1 MNGGAGFSIINR
13 PARLGLAD
21 RGVEEACVHILVVED
36 DERTVSFL
44 QQSLEEDG
52 HTVDVALDG
61 NTALAKGRV
70 KPSHD
75 LIVLDIQIPEP
86 NGLEVCATLRQEGIV
101 TPILILTG
109 RDAPQDVAIGLDAG
123 ADDYLVK
130 PFALVELLARVR
142 ALTRRQGAGVQG
154 ILRAGSLELDRLKR
168 SVRRSD
174 RPIPLA
180 PRQFRL
186 LEYLMLHSGR
196 AVSRSELLR
205 EVWNLTFD
213 PESNLVDAH
222 ISTLRSAL
230 ERAGEPRL
238 IHTVRGVGYT
248 LKSDPS

>member
-1 MNGGAGFSIINR
+1 
-13 PARLGLAD
+13 
-21 RGVEEACVHILVVED
+21 VQILVVED
-36 DERTVSFL
+36 DERTAGFL
-44 QQSLEEDG
+44 RQSLEEDG
-52 HTVDVALDG
+52 YGVDVAGDG
-61 NTALAKGRV
+61 RSALEKADRT
-70 KPSHD
+70 PMPD
-75 LIVLDIQIPEP
+75 LVILDIQIPHP
-86 NGLEVCATLRQEGIV
+86 DGLEVCRTLRQKGNA

-109 RDAPQDVAIGLDAG
+109 RDTPEDIATGLDAG

-142 ALTRRQGAGVQG
+142 ALTRRPASGVQG
-154 ILRAGSLELDRLKR
+154 TLRAGSLELDRLKR
-168 SVRRSD
+168 SVRRGTRD
-174 RPIPLA
+174 IPLA

-186 LEYLMLHSGR
+186 LEYLMLNSGR

-205 EVWNLTFD
+205 EVWNISFD

-248 LKSDPS
+248 IKSAPS

>member
-1 MNGGAGFSIINR
+1 M
-13 PARLGLAD
+13 
-21 RGVEEACVHILVVED
+21 HILVVED
-36 DERTVSFL
+36 DVRTVGFL

-52 HTVDVALDG
+52 HSVDVALDG
-61 NTALAKGRV
+61 RTALAKARA
-70 KPSHD
+70 KPPHD

-86 NGLEVCATLRQEGIV
+86 NGLEVCTTIRQEGI
-101 TPILILTG
+101 TAPILILTG
-109 RDAPQDVAIGLDAG
+109 RDTPQDVAIGLDAG

-142 ALTRRQGAGVQG
+142 ALTRRQAAPGVKG
-154 ILRAGSLELDRLKR
+154 ILQVGSLELDRLKR
-168 SVRRSD
+168 RVRRSD
-174 RPIPLA
+174 REIPLA

-186 LEYLMLHSGR
+186 LEYLMLHTGR

-205 EVWNLTFD
+205 EVWNLNFD

-248 LKSDPS
+248 LKADPT

>member
-1 MNGGAGFSIINR
+1 M
-13 PARLGLAD
+13 D
-21 RGVEEACVHILVVED
+21 ILVVED
-36 DERTVSFL
+36 DERTVNFL

-52 HTVDVALDG
+52 YNVHVALDG
-61 NTALAKGRV
+61 TTALAKARG
-70 KPSHD
+70 KPGHD

-86 NGLEVCATLRQEGIV
+86 DGLAVCSTLRQEGIT

-109 RDAPQDVAIGLDAG
+109 RESPQDIATGLDAG

-154 ILRAGSLELDRLKR
+154 LLRVGTLELDRLKR
-168 SVRRSD
+168 SVRRGD

-186 LEYLMLHSGR
+186 LEYLMLNTGR

-230 ERAGEPRL
+230 ERDGEARL

-248 LKSDPS
+248 LKSDPA

>member
-1 MNGGAGFSIINR
+1 M
-13 PARLGLAD
+13 
-21 RGVEEACVHILVVED
+21 EILVVED

-44 QQSLEEDG
+44 QQSLQEDG
-52 HTVDVALDG
+52 YHVDVALDG
-61 NTALAKGRV
+61 KTALAKMAGQ
-70 KPSHD
+70 PAYD
-75 LIVLDIQIPEP
+75 LVVLDIQIPEP
-86 NGLEVCATLRQEGIV
+86 DGLAVCATLRKQGIT

-109 RDAPQDVAIGLDAG
+109 RDSPQDVAIGLDAG

-142 ALTRRQGAGVQG
+142 ALTRRTSSAVQG
-154 ILRAGSLELDRLKR
+154 TLRAGSLELDRLKR
-168 SVRRSD
+168 SVRRGD
-174 RPIPLA
+174 RAIPLA

-186 LEYLMLHSGR
+186 LEYLMLNTGR

-205 EVWNLTFD
+205 EVWNLSFD

-230 ERAGEPRL
+230 EGTSESRL

-248 LKSDPS
+248 LKADAP

>member
-1 MNGGAGFSIINR
+1 
-13 PARLGLAD
+13 
-21 RGVEEACVHILVVED
+21 VEILVVED
-36 DERTVSFL
+36 DQRTVSFL

-52 HTVDVALDG
+52 YAVDVALDG
-61 NTALAKGRV
+61 RTALEKGRR
-70 KPSHD
+70 KPPHD

-86 NGLEVCATLRQEGIV
+86 DGLSVCATLRNEAV
-101 TPILILTG
+101 TTPILILTG
-109 RDAPQDVAIGLDAG
+109 RDAPQDIAIGLDAG

-142 ALTRRQGAGVQG
+142 ALTRRQGTGVQG
-154 ILRAGSLELDRLKR
+154 VLRAGNLELDRLKR
-168 SVRRSD
+168 SVRRGE
-174 RPIPLA
+174 RAIPLA

-186 LEYLMLHSGR
+186 LEYLMLNTGR

-205 EVWNLTFD
+205 EVWNLSFD

-230 ERAGEPRL
+230 EHTGESRL

-248 LKSDPS
+248 LKSETA

>member
-1 MNGGAGFSIINR
+1 M
-13 PARLGLAD
+13 
-21 RGVEEACVHILVVED
+21 HILVVED
-36 DERTVSFL
+36 DERTMSFL

-52 HTVDVALDG
+52 HTVDAATDGASALEK
-61 NTALAKGRV
+61 ARV
-70 KPSHD
+70 KPPHD

-86 NGLEVCATLRQEGIV
+86 NGLQVCATLRQEGV
-101 TPILILTG
+101 TTPILILTG
-109 RDAPQDVAIGLDAG
+109 RDTPQDVAIGLDAG

-142 ALTRRQGAGVQG
+142 ALTRRQGTAQG
-154 ILRAGSLELDRLKR
+154 ILRAGSVELDRLKR
-168 SVRRSD
+168 SVRRAD
-174 RPIPLA
+174 RTIPLA

-186 LEYLMLHSGR
+186 LEYLMLNMGR

-248 LKSDPS
+248 LRADPS

>member
-1 MNGGAGFSIINR
+1 MQ
-13 PARLGLAD
+13 
-21 RGVEEACVHILVVED
+21 ILVVED
-36 DERTVSFL
+36 DERTAGFL
-44 QQSLEEDG
+44 RQSLEEDG
-52 HTVDVALDG
+52 YTVDIAVDGRAALEKADG
-61 NTALAKGRV
+61 S
-70 KPSHD
+70 PMPD
-75 LIVLDIQIPEP
+75 MIILDIQIPDP
-86 NGLEVCATLRQEGIV
+86 NGLEVARTLRQRGTV

-109 RDAPQDVAIGLDAG
+109 RDTPEDIATGLDAG

-142 ALTRRQGAGVQG
+142 ALIRRPMAGVQG
-154 ILRAGSLELDRLKR
+154 ALRAGSLELDRLKR
-168 SVRRSD
+168 TVRRGNRD
-174 RPIPLA
+174 IPLA

-186 LEYLMLHSGR
+186 LEYLMLNASR

-205 EVWNLTFD
+205 EVWNISFD

-248 LKSDPS
+248 IKAEP

>member
-1 MNGGAGFSIINR
+1 
-13 PARLGLAD
+13 LD
-21 RGVEEACVHILVVED
+21 ILVVED
-36 DERTVSFL
+36 DERTVNFL

-52 HTVDVALDG
+52 YNVHVALDG
-61 NTALAKGRV
+61 TTALAKARG
-70 KPSHD
+70 KPGHD

-86 NGLEVCATLRQEGIV
+86 DGLAVCATLRQEGIT

-109 RDAPQDVAIGLDAG
+109 RDSPQDIATGLDAG

-142 ALTRRQGAGVQG
+142 ALTRRQGSGVQG
-154 ILRAGSLELDRLKR
+154 VLRAGTLELDRLKR
-168 SVRRSD
+168 SVRRGD

-186 LEYLMLHSGR
+186 LEYLMLNTGR

-205 EVWNLTFD
+205 EVWSLTFD

-230 ERAGEPRL
+230 ERDGEARL

-248 LKSDPS
+248 LKSDPA

>member
-1 MNGGAGFSIINR
+1 
-13 PARLGLAD
+13 
-21 RGVEEACVHILVVED
+21 VQILVVED
-36 DERTVSFL
+36 DERTSGFL
-44 QQSLEEDG
+44 RQSLEEDG
-52 HTVDVALDG
+52 YGVEVAVDGRSALEKAER
-61 NTALAKGRV
+61 T
-70 KPSHD
+70 PMPD
-75 LIVLDIQIPEP
+75 LIILDIQIPDP
-86 NGLEVCATLRQEGIV
+86 DGLQVARTLRQKGIS

-109 RDAPQDVAIGLDAG
+109 RDTPEDIATGLDAG

-142 ALTRRQGAGVQG
+142 ALTRRPAAGVQG
-154 ILRAGSLELDRLKR
+154 LLRAGTLELDRLKR
-168 SVRRSD
+168 TVRRGNRD
-174 RPIPLA
+174 VPLA

-186 LEYLMLHSGR
+186 LEYLMLNAGR

-205 EVWNLTFD
+205 EVWNISFD

-248 LKSDPS
+248 IKSDPA

>member
-1 MNGGAGFSIINR
+1 M
-13 PARLGLAD
+13 
-21 RGVEEACVHILVVED
+21 EILIVED

-52 HTVDVALDG
+52 YAIQVALDG
-61 NTALAKGRV
+61 RTALAKARRAPGY
-70 KPSHD
+70 D

-86 NGLEVCATLRQEGIV
+86 DGLAVCATLRQEGV
-101 TPILILTG
+101 TTPILILTG
-109 RDAPQDVAIGLDAG
+109 RDAPQDVATGLDAG

-142 ALTRRQGAGVQG
+142 ALTRRQASGVQG
-154 ILRAGSLELDRLKR
+154 VLRAGSLELDRLKR
-168 SVRRSD
+168 SVRRGE

-186 LEYLMLHSGR
+186 LEYLMLNQGR

-205 EVWNLTFD
+205 EVWNLSFD
-213 PESNLVDAH
+213 PDSNLVDAH

-230 ERAGEPRL
+230 EQAGQSRL

-248 LKSDPS
+248 LKPDSA

>member
-1 MNGGAGFSIINR
+1 M
-13 PARLGLAD
+13 
-21 RGVEEACVHILVVED
+21 HILVVED
-36 DERTVSFL
+36 DVRTVGFL
-44 QQSLEEDG
+44 QQSLEEEG
-52 HTVDVALDG
+52 HSVDVALDVR
-61 NTALAKGRV
+61 TALAKSRT
-70 KPSHD
+70 KPPHD

-86 NGLEVCATLRQEGIV
+86 NGLEVCTMIRQEGI
-101 TPILILTG
+101 TAPILILTG
-109 RDAPQDVAIGLDAG
+109 RDTPQDVAIGLDAG

-142 ALTRRQGAGVQG
+142 ALTRRQATPGVKG
-154 ILRAGSLELDRLKR
+154 ILQAGSLELDRLKR

-174 RPIPLA
+174 RAIPLA

-186 LEYLMLHSGR
+186 LEYLMLHAGR

-205 EVWNLTFD
+205 EVWNLNFD

-238 IHTVRGVGYT
+238 IQTVRGVGYT
-248 LKSDPS
+248 LKADPT

>member
-1 MNGGAGFSIINR
+1 
-13 PARLGLAD
+13 LQ
-21 RGVEEACVHILVVED
+21 ILVVED
-36 DERTVSFL
+36 DERTAGFL
-44 QQSLEEDG
+44 RQSLEEDG
-52 HTVDVALDG
+52 YSVEIAVDVR
-61 NTALAKGRV
+61 TALEKADTS
-70 KPSHD
+70 PTPD
-75 LIVLDIQIPEP
+75 MIILDIQIPDP
-86 NGLEVCATLRQEGIV
+86 NGLEVARTLRQRGNV

-109 RDAPQDVAIGLDAG
+109 RDTPEDIATGLDAG

-142 ALTRRQGAGVQG
+142 ALIRRPMTGVQG
-154 ILRAGSLELDRLKR
+154 TLRAGSLELDRLKR
-168 SVRRSD
+168 AVRRGNRD
-174 RPIPLA
+174 IPLA

-186 LEYLMLHSGR
+186 LEYLMLNASR

-205 EVWNLTFD
+205 EVWSISFD

-248 LKSDPS
+248 IKAEP

>member
-1 MNGGAGFSIINR
+1 MQ
-13 PARLGLAD
+13 
-21 RGVEEACVHILVVED
+21 ILVVED
-36 DERTVSFL
+36 DERTSGFL
-44 QQSLEEDG
+44 RQSLEEDG
-52 HTVDVALDG
+52 YGVDVAGDG
-61 NTALAKGRV
+61 RSALAKAECT
-70 KPSHD
+70 PMPD
-75 LIVLDIQIPEP
+75 LIILDIQIPDP
-86 NGLEVCATLRQEGIV
+86 DGLQVARTLRQKGNP

-109 RDAPQDVAIGLDAG
+109 RDTPEDIATGLDAG

-142 ALTRRQGAGVQG
+142 ALTRRPAAGVQG
-154 ILRAGSLELDRLKR
+154 LLRAGTLELDRLKR
-168 SVRRSD
+168 TVRRGNRD
-174 RPIPLA
+174 IPLA

-186 LEYLMLHSGR
+186 LEYLMLNAGR

-205 EVWNLTFD
+205 EVWNISFD

-248 LKSDPS
+248 IKSEAA

>member
-1 MNGGAGFSIINR
+1 M
-13 PARLGLAD
+13 
-21 RGVEEACVHILVVED
+21 HILVVED
-36 DERTVSFL
+36 DVRTIGFL

-52 HTVDVALDG
+52 HSVDVALDG
-61 NTALAKGRV
+61 RTALAKARA
-70 KPSHD
+70 KPPHD

-86 NGLEVCATLRQEGIV
+86 NGLEVCTTIRQEGI
-101 TPILILTG
+101 TAPILILTG
-109 RDAPQDVAIGLDAG
+109 RDTPQDVAIGLDAG

-142 ALTRRQGAGVQG
+142 ALTRRQAQPGVKG
-154 ILRAGSLELDRLKR
+154 ILQAGSLELDRLKR

-174 RPIPLA
+174 RVIPLA

-186 LEYLMLHSGR
+186 LEYLMLHTGR

-205 EVWNLTFD
+205 EVWNLNFD

-248 LKSDPS
+248 LKADPT

>member
-1 MNGGAGFSIINR
+1 MQ
-13 PARLGLAD
+13 
-21 RGVEEACVHILVVED
+21 ILVVED
-36 DERTVSFL
+36 DQRTVSFL

-52 HTVDVALDG
+52 YQVDVALDG
-61 NTALAKGRV
+61 PTALEKGRR

-86 NGLEVCATLRQEGIV
+86 DGLTVCATLRKEGV
-101 TPILILTG
+101 TTPILILTG
-109 RDAPQDVAIGLDAG
+109 RDAPQDIATGLDAG

-142 ALTRRQGAGVQG
+142 ALTRRQATGVQG
-154 ILRAGSLELDRLKR
+154 VLRAGNLELDRLKR
-168 SVRRSD
+168 SVRRGE
-174 RPIPLA
+174 RVIPLA

-186 LEYLMLHSGR
+186 LEYLLLNMGR

-205 EVWNLTFD
+205 EVWNLSFD

-230 ERAGEPRL
+230 EHAGETRL

-248 LKSDPS
+248 LKPATH

>member
-1 MNGGAGFSIINR
+1 
-13 PARLGLAD
+13 
-21 RGVEEACVHILVVED
+21 VEILVVED

-44 QQSLEEDG
+44 RQSLQEDG
-52 HTVDVALDG
+52 YNVDVALDG
-61 NTALAKGRV
+61 TTALAKARG
-70 KPSHD
+70 KPSYD
-75 LIVLDIQIPEP
+75 LLVLDIQIPEP
-86 NGLEVCATLRQEGIV
+86 DGLSVCATLRLEGIT

-109 RDAPQDVAIGLDAG
+109 RDAPQDIATGLDAG

-142 ALTRRQGAGVQG
+142 ALTRRTGSVVQG
-154 ILRAGSLELDRLKR
+154 VLRAGSLELDRLKR
-168 SVRRSD
+168 SVRRGD
-174 RPIPLA
+174 RVIPLA

-186 LEYLMLHSGR
+186 LEYLMLNTGR

-205 EVWNLTFD
+205 EVWNLSFD

-230 ERAGEPRL
+230 EGAAEPRL

-248 LKSDPS
+248 LKSDSR

>member
-1 MNGGAGFSIINR
+1 MQ
-13 PARLGLAD
+13 
-21 RGVEEACVHILVVED
+21 ILVVED
-36 DERTVSFL
+36 DERTSGFL
-44 QQSLEEDG
+44 RQSLEEDG
-52 HTVDVALDG
+52 YGVEVAVDGRSALEKAER
-61 NTALAKGRV
+61 T
-70 KPSHD
+70 PMPD
-75 LIVLDIQIPEP
+75 LIILDIQIPDP
-86 NGLEVCATLRQEGIV
+86 DGLQVARTLRQKGIS

-109 RDAPQDVAIGLDAG
+109 RDTPEDIATGLDAG

-142 ALTRRQGAGVQG
+142 ALTRRPAAGVQG
-154 ILRAGSLELDRLKR
+154 LLRAGTLELDRLKR
-168 SVRRSD
+168 TVRRGNRD
-174 RPIPLA
+174 VPLA

-186 LEYLMLHSGR
+186 LEYLMLNAGR

-205 EVWNLTFD
+205 EVWNISFD

-248 LKSDPS
+248 IKSDPA

>member
-1 MNGGAGFSIINR
+1 
-13 PARLGLAD
+13 
-21 RGVEEACVHILVVED
+21 VEILVVED

-44 QQSLEEDG
+44 QQSLQEDG
-52 HTVDVALDG
+52 YHVDVALDG
-61 NTALAKGRV
+61 KTALAKMAGQ
-70 KPSHD
+70 PAYD
-75 LIVLDIQIPEP
+75 LVVLDIQIPEP
-86 NGLEVCATLRQEGIV
+86 DGLAVCATLRKQGIT

-109 RDAPQDVAIGLDAG
+109 RDSPQDVAIGLDAG

-142 ALTRRQGAGVQG
+142 ALTRRTSSAVQG
-154 ILRAGSLELDRLKR
+154 TLRAGSLELDRLKR
-168 SVRRSD
+168 SVRRGD
-174 RPIPLA
+174 RAIPLA

-186 LEYLMLHSGR
+186 LEYLMLNTGR

-205 EVWNLTFD
+205 EVWNLSFD

-230 ERAGEPRL
+230 EGTSESRL

-248 LKSDPS
+248 LKADAP

>member
-1 MNGGAGFSIINR
+1 M
-13 PARLGLAD
+13 
-21 RGVEEACVHILVVED
+21 VED
-36 DERTVSFL
+36 DERTVNFL

-52 HTVDVALDG
+52 YNVHVALDG
-61 NTALAKGRV
+61 TTALAKARG
-70 KPSHD
+70 KPGHD

-86 NGLEVCATLRQEGIV
+86 DGLAVCSTLRQEGIT

-109 RDAPQDVAIGLDAG
+109 RDSPQDIATGLDAG

-142 ALTRRQGAGVQG
+142 ALTRRQGTTGVKG
-154 ILRAGSLELDRLKR
+154 ILQAGTLELDRLKR
-168 SVRRSD
+168 SVRRGD

-186 LEYLMLHSGR
+186 LEYLMLNAGR

-205 EVWNLTFD
+205 EVWNLNFD

-230 ERAGEPRL
+230 ERSGETRL

-248 LKSDPS
+248 LKADPS

>member
-1 MNGGAGFSIINR
+1 M
-13 PARLGLAD
+13 P
-21 RGVEEACVHILVVED
+21 
-36 DERTVSFL
+36 
-44 QQSLEEDG
+44 
-52 HTVDVALDG
+52 
-61 NTALAKGRV
+61 
-70 KPSHD
+70 D
-75 LIVLDIQIPEP
+75 LIILDIQIPDP
-86 NGLEVCATLRQEGIV
+86 DGLQVARTLRQKGIS

-109 RDAPQDVAIGLDAG
+109 RDTPEDIATGLDAG

-142 ALTRRQGAGVQG
+142 ALTRRPAAGVQG
-154 ILRAGSLELDRLKR
+154 LLRAGTLELDRLKR
-168 SVRRSD
+168 TVRRGNRD
-174 RPIPLA
+174 VPLA

-186 LEYLMLHSGR
+186 LEYLMLNAGR

-205 EVWNLTFD
+205 EVWNISFD

-248 LKSDPS
+248 IKSDPA

>member
-1 MNGGAGFSIINR
+1 MVTLPGHAGGD
-13 PARLGLAD
+13 LD
-21 RGVEEACVHILVVED
+21 ILVVED
-36 DERTVSFL
+36 DERTVNFL

-52 HTVDVALDG
+52 YNVQVALDG
-61 NTALAKGRV
+61 TTALAKARG
-70 KPSHD
+70 KPGHD

-86 NGLEVCATLRQEGIV
+86 DGLAVCSTLRQEGIT

-109 RDAPQDVAIGLDAG
+109 RDSPQDIATGLDAG

-154 ILRAGSLELDRLKR
+154 LLRVGTLELDRLKR
-168 SVRRSD
+168 SVRRGD

-186 LEYLMLHSGR
+186 LEYLMLNTGR

-230 ERAGEPRL
+230 ERDGEARL

-248 LKSDPS
+248 LKSDPA